1 MATVLVVGSDEA
13 LLEGLAQLLAHAGH
27 AGMIAHSAADAV
39 ELAAAQPP
47 LVVVAENGLVLAHP
61 ELARVPVL
69 AGGALILYHG
79 SDEAAAAVPGSVQRL
94 VMAEL
99 SLPLERVRLLALL
112 QRIDERARATG
123 RQPGHPEAP
132 DSMRRQ

>member
-27 AGMIAHSAADAV
+27 AGMIAHSAVDAV

-47 LVVVAENGLVLAHP
+47 LAVVAEHDLVSAHP
-61 ELARVPVL
+61 ELARVPL
-69 AGGALILYHG
+69 LTGGALILYHG
-79 SDEAAAAVPGSVQRL
+79 SDEATESVPGSVQRL

-99 SLPLERVRLLALL
+99 SLPLERARLLALL
-112 QRIDERARATG
+112 QRIDARTRATG
-123 RQPGHPEAP
+123 RQPGQPEAP
-132 DSMRRQ
+132 GSSPH

>member
-47 LVVVAENGLVLAHP
+47 QAVVAEHELVVAHP
-61 ELARVPVL
+61 ELARMPLL

-79 SDEAAAAVPGSVQRL
+79 SDDAPDSVPGSVQRV

-99 SLPLERVRLLALL
+99 TLPLERARLLALL
-112 QRIDERARATG
+112 QRIDARARATG
-123 RQPGHPEAP
+123 RQPGPPEAP
-132 DSMRRQ
+132 DSMPH

>member
-13 LLEGLAQLLAHAGH
+13 LLEGLAQSLAYAGH
-27 AGMIAHSAADAV
+27 AGMIAHSAMDAV
-39 ELAAAQPP
+39 ELAAAQAP
-47 LVVVAENGLVLAHP
+47 LAVVAEHAIVSEHP
-61 ELARVPVL
+61 ELAHVPLL

-79 SDEAAAAVPGSVQRL
+79 SDEAPASVPGPVQRL

-99 SLPLERVRLLALL
+99 SLPLERARLLALL

-132 DSMRRQ
+132 DRMSP